1 MKTFQEFITESTNIS
16 FHERLNNENPGTV
29 RLIHAMALGH
39 PITKAYDIA
48 ETEGEIKPPQKPV
61 QHAYRKITDTASA
74 FHYPDGDKTLD
85 LKSVRRLIHGPLQ
98 VPQREHGSYD
108 YGYETKIKK
117 AGGIDKIMKQRKAGA
132 GDAQIFR
139 GQERR
144 SVKRLRSYIESKY
157 KDHPDYAAR
166 NKPKQEMASQPM
178 IDDIMARKAQ
188 GHSHRQIAKDLNVT
202 PGRIAGLIHRNKK

>member
-1 MKTFQEFITESTNIS
+1 MKTFQEFLLESTS
-16 FHERLNNENPGTV
+16 VPFHERLTKENPNTI
-29 RLIHAMALGH
+29 RFIHAMALGH
-39 PITKAYDIA
+39 KETDAYDIA
-48 ETEGEIKPPQKPV
+48 EKKGEIKPPQNPT
-61 QHAYRKITDTASA
+61 QHSYRRITDSASG

-98 VPQREHGSYD
+98 VPKRDTGPYD
-108 YGYETKIKK
+108 YRYETKIKK
-117 AGGIDKIMKQRKAGA
+117 AGGIDKVLKQRQAGA
-132 GDAQIFR
+132 GDAQIFK

-166 NKPKQEMASQPM
+166 NKPKQEMASQSM
-178 IDDIMARKAQ
+178 IDAIMKRKAQ